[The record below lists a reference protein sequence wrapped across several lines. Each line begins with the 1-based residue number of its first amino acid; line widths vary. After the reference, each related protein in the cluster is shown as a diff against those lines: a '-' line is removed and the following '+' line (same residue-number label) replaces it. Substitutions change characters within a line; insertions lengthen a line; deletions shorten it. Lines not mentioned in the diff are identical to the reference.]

1 LTKSRRTKW
10 LFDASR
16 LTRSKPRPRSIAS
29 HAGRSSMRLL
39 TCEVRAVAVVEVAG
53 AARVE
58 ERGVDARVVGA
69 LGRAAAERVAA
80 AAREAVVAPQQS

>member
-1 LTKSRRTKW
+1 
-10 LFDASR
+10 
-16 LTRSKPRPRSIAS
+16 
-29 HAGRSSMRLL
+29 MRLL
-39 TCEVRAVAVVEVAG
+39 TCEVRAVAAVEVAG